1 MARNLINKYLWIVD
15 VLRRYKALTLS
26 QISDMWLR
34 NDVDD
39 GRPLARRTFMT
50 YRNSIEE
57 MFNIN
62 IVCNKT
68 TYEYYIEDN
77 NEMGN
82 THLEWMLDSM
92 SISGTL
98 QNSQSVAGRIM
109 VESVPSARHH
119 LPIVVDA
126 LKQNLCIKFSYK
138 SYTRA
143 GLSTGIVIRPYFAK
157 IFKQVWYVIGYNIKD
172 EKIKTYAL
180 DRMKDLVIL
189 YDRPFVM
196 PPDFSPQ
203 EFFKDCFGI
212 TTNNNEPK
220 DIMLR
225 VEPVQAKYMRAVP
238 LHQSQQEVVQSGG
251 YSIFTFKMRLTYDLR
266 ERLLSMGSNVV
277 VISPPELKTQIREE
291 MRRALAQYE

>member
-143 GLSTGIVIRPYFAK
+143 GLSTGIVIRPYFVK

-172 EKIKTYAL
+172 EKIKTY
-180 DRMKDLVIL
+180 
-189 YDRPFVM
+189 
-196 PPDFSPQ
+196 
-203 EFFKDCFGI
+203 
-212 TTNNNEPK
+212 
-220 DIMLR
+220 
-225 VEPVQAKYMRAVP
+225 
-238 LHQSQQEVVQSGG
+238 
-251 YSIFTFKMRLTYDLR
+251 
-266 ERLLSMGSNVV
+266 
-277 VISPPELKTQIREE
+277 
-291 MRRALAQYE
+291 